1 MLININKDVQR
12 MTKKCIK
19 CDIEKELE
27 EYPQYKKRNGE
38 KAYRNVCRNCM
49 NKQDRSSRTTGT
61 GTRVYTKSDNDLTT
75 HILSFTDAEVTE
87 LKQFVKER
95 MQLKTETTP
104 SKRIVKTFNVDEC
117 LYELVAKTAKESNMS
132 ISDTLNKILQS
143 VFNKSY

>member
-1 MLININKDVQR
+1 

-19 CDIEKELE
+19 CDIEKDLK
-27 EYPQYKKRNGE
+27 EYPQYTKRNGE
-38 KAYRNVCRNCM
+38 KAYRNVCRDCM
-49 NKQDRSSRTTGT
+49 NKQDRSSRKTPGT
-61 GTRVYTKSDNDLTT
+61 GARVYTKSDNDLTT

-104 SKRIVKTFNVDEC
+104 SKRIVKTFNVEES
-117 LYELVAKTAKESNMS
+117 LYELVAKTAKKESMS

-143 VFNKSY
+143 FFNKS